1 MYFTSLVKYNRDR
14 LIFPHEE
21 KFVIDDLNNSQ
32 NNLVE
37 LLDEDDLDQDQ
48 EVNQRL
54 IGNFLLLPKTILPHP
69 PDRGMVF
76 GGKLVSY
83 FLKPPPHP
91 H

>member
-1 MYFTSLVKYNRDR
+1 MASVILNKNQQILTKYNRDS

-21 KFVIDDLNNSQ
+21 KFVVEDLNNSQ

-54 IGNFLLLPKTILPHP
+54 IGNFCSSITFIFIKSNYLYKII
-69 PDRGMVF
+69 
-76 GGKLVSY
+76 
-83 FLKPPPHP
+83 
-91 H
+91 